1 MIAVNNKKTKIIII
15 LIILLISVFGLI
27 WFLTKEDAQTS
38 LNVVEKKWI
47 ENNKNKLIDISAPDE
62 IPVISNNGRGIFFDF
77 LNSLESDTDLDFNK
91 LSYKNENNISGYA
104 LKKVQ
109 TTKKEDL
116 VLYQDNYVLISP
128 NKTFYNEIS
137 EIKTQTAGVLNTDL
151 SKISKYLDGS
161 NLTYKSYNSSDLLLD
176 ALKNKEV
183 DSIILP
189 RLDYL
194 QDILE
199 NDYYINY
206 NINEYQIN
214 YVITLGDETKLNK
227 IITKYFKNWKKNKY
241 EKSLNKYVADSY
253 FTYKNISEKT
263 QTEFRSRRYIYGFVN
278 SIPYDLTI
286 NNTLKGF
293 NHDILSGFK
302 EASGIEIDY
311 KQYSSIENLLKDFE
325 ENKVDIIFNNQTKD
339 KFNMDTYKTIS
350 AYDSKIAIVAKDENL
365 TINNV
370 SSLENQSVLAV
381 KDSKISNY
389 LKKNNVKVK
398 EYKNTK
404 ELINKAKKDSIL
416 AIDNYTYDYYVRLN
430 LKDYE
435 KLATLD
441 LDNNYNFL
449 IRQTS
454 STKKLA
460 QFYDFYLSFINTNEI
475 IQNSYK
481 NVLNES
487 NSTKNLQIILSS
499 IALVLLLVI
508 AIITKT
514 LFGKKKKVKNKLSK
528 SDKLRYLDTLTS
540 LKNRNYLNDNM
551 NIWDSSEAY
560 PQSVIIIDL
569 NNIAYI
575 NDNFGH
581 TEGDKVIAE
590 AAGILIS
597 NQLSDSEILRTNG
610 NEFLVFTIS
619 HDEKAIV
626 TYIRKLNKEFKEL
639 SHGFGAAIGYSMIH
653 DEIKTIDD
661 AINEATL
668 DMRSNKEEVKN

>member
-1 MIAVNNKKTKIIII
+1 MNNKKTKIIII
-15 LIILLISVFGLI
+15 LIILLISVFALI
-27 WFLTKEDAQTS
+27 WFFTKEDKNTS
-38 LNVVEKKWI
+38 LNIVEKRWI
-47 ENNKNKLIDISAPDE
+47 ENNKNKVIDISAPDE
-62 IPVISNNGRGIFFDF
+62 IPVISNNGSGIFFDF
-77 LNSLESDTDLDFNK
+77 LNSLESDTGLDFNK

-109 TTKKEDL
+109 TTKENDL
-116 VLYQDNYVLISP
+116 ILYQDNYVLVSSD
-128 NKTFYNEIS
+128 KTYYTEVK
-137 EIKTQTAGVLNTDL
+137 EIKSQTIGVLNDDL
-151 SKISKYLDGS
+151 SKISKYLEGS
-161 NLTYKSYNSSDLLLD
+161 NLTYKGYSSNDALLS

-183 DSIILP
+183 GSIILP

-194 QDILE
+194 KDILE

-206 NINEYQIN
+206 NINEYKIN
-214 YVITLGDETKLNK
+214 YVITLGDENKLNK
-227 IITKYFKNWKKNKY
+227 IITKYFKKWKESKY
-241 EKSLNKYVADSY
+241 EKSLNKYLADSY
-253 FTYKNISEKT
+253 FTYKDISEKT
-263 QTEFRSRRYIYGFVN
+263 QTSFRSRRYTYGFVA
-278 SIPYDLTI
+278 SIPFDTTI
-286 NNTLKGF
+286 DGSLQGF
-293 NHDILSGFK
+293 NHDVLNNF
-302 EASGIEIDY
+302 ASAAGIEIEY
-311 KQYSSIENLLKDFE
+311 KQYSNIENLLKDFG
-325 ENKVDIIFNNQTKD
+325 ENKLDIIFNNQNKT
-339 KFNMDTYKTIS
+339 KFNMDTYNTIG
-350 AYDSKIAIVAKDENL
+350 AYDSKIAIVSGNKNITVNSIYSLDGQEVL
-365 TINNV
+365 TI
-370 SSLENQSVLAV
+370 
-381 KDSKISNY
+381 KDSKISKY
-389 LKKNNVKVK
+389 LKENKVKVK

-404 ELINKAKKDSIL
+404 ELINKVNKNSIL
-416 AIDNYTYDYYVRLN
+416 AIDEYTYDYYVRLN
-430 LKDYE
+430 LKNYE
-435 KLATLD
+435 KLATID
-441 LDNNYNFL
+441 LDTNYSFL

-454 STKKLA
+454 ETKKLS

-475 IQNSYK
+475 MQKSYK
-481 NVLNES
+481 KILAES
-487 NSTKNLQIILSS
+487 NSIKSIQIILSA
-499 IALVLLLVI
+499 IALILIFVI
-508 AIITKT
+508 TIITKA

-551 NIWDSSEAY
+551 NAWDSSEAY

-610 NEFLVFTIS
+610 NEFLVFTIN

-668 DMRSNKEEVKN
+668 DMRSNKEEVNS